1 MKQKANIICKRL
13 VRALMAVGAMLG
25 LTSCP
30 GPVEC
35 VYGPPPMMDTTQVQ
49 EDYDDGSEQSVQH
62 EDASRRHDDAGSY
75 NSTH

>member
-49 EDYDDGSEQSVQH
+49 EGHDDGSEPCVQQA
-62 EDASRRHDDAGSY
+62 DSNQQHDGTDSD

>member
-1 MKQKANIICKRL
+1 MKNI
-13 VRALMAVGAMLG
+13 VRPITKWLIRPLMAVGALLG

-49 EDYDDGSEQSVQH
+49 EGYDDGSEPCVQQ
-62 EDASRRHDDAGSY
+62 DDSNQQHDGTDSD